1 MEGVP
6 RRVGRERLETL
17 NMHTFPVLL
26 EGKEEA
32 GQQLEGKVGSQPF
45 FFV

>member
-1 MEGVP
+1 
-6 RRVGRERLETL
+6 
-17 NMHTFPVLL
+17 MHTFPVLL

-45 FFV
+45 FLCLGLKNIIW